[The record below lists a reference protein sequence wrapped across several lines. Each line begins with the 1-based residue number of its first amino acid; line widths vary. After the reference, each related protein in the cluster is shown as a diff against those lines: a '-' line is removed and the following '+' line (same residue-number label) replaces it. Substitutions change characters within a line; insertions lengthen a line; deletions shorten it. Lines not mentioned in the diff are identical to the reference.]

1 MIPTQPCSTLNR
13 SGMLSQ
19 SHILVPCASIFLEFV
34 IIGPSCGVDPILGFW
49 KFWNSRNWSYWS
61 AYVPTP
67 IFRNIVIRVTQSTDL
82 AKSLKTWC
90 GGPRTMPGARR
101 TNLSKCQA
109 NREIWAILDEIT
121 TGQGKNLSKC
131 YFPLMILY
139 KKKCSKKNCASF
151 IVYQNSFKWLYIAY
165 ATHKTYFQ

>member
-1 MIPTQPCSTLNR
+1 MNY
-13 SGMLSQ
+13 
-19 SHILVPCASIFLEFV
+19 
-34 IIGPSCGVDPILGFW
+34 GVDPILGFW
-49 KFWNSRNWSYWS
+49 KFWNSQNWSYWS

-67 IFRNIVIRVTQSTDL
+67 IFQNIVIRVAQSTDL

-121 TGQGKNLSKC
+121 TCQAKNLSKC
-131 YFPLMILY
+131 YFPLMILLQ
-139 KKKCSKKNCASF
+139 KKCSKKNLCEFFRMLILVRYSLYCIFNKLKIFPTARNHEIRWNKVFLEKISSF
-151 IVYQNSFKWLYIAY
+151 
-165 ATHKTYFQ
+165 